1 MSEKEIIIER
11 TQEEHE
17 TDEIT
22 KEETEQEKKKKS
34 RNWTF
39 ILYPDSVG
47 LKSDWKQ
54 AIINYGAKSIIS
66 PIHDSDKDNSGNI
79 KKAHYHVC
87 IFRSTPTSKNAI
99 EEYVKENID
108 PKIYA
113 VKKIYSTVSAVYDYM
128 YHKNNP
134 EKAQYQ
140 ESDIVCL
147 NGFDILDYTSQSRK
161 DKINVTKEI
170 YIYIENNDISEFAEL
185 IQSLIMNEQDEML
198 EYVSNHAY
206 FIDKILTS
214 MKYMNNK
221 SKNRNGK
228 K

>member
-1 MSEKEIIIER
+1 MSEKEFIIER
-11 TQEEHE
+11 TQEENE

-47 LKSDWKQ
+47 LKADWKQ
-54 AIINYGAKSIIS
+54 AIKNYGAKAIIS
-66 PIHDSDKDNSGNI
+66 PIHDSDKNNSGNI
-79 KKAHYHVC
+79 VKAHYHVC
-87 IFRSTPTSKNAI
+87 IFRNTPTSKKAI

-113 VKKIYSTVSAVYDYM
+113 VKKIYSTVNAVYEYM

-140 ESDIVCL
+140 ESDIECL

-185 IQSLIMNEQDEML
+185 IQSLIMTGQDELL

-206 FIDKILTS
+206 FIDKILS
-214 MKYMNNK
+214 SIKYMNKNK
-221 SKNRNGK
+221 RGSKNGK
-228 K
+228 